1 MSNWSEEGG
10 REREEGSGII
20 TIVILTLY
28 TLDTLNIHSNYTRKK
43 ESMIKFFFSVHSL
56 MTSHYER

>member
-28 TLDTLNIHSNYTRKK
+28 TLFTLNIHSNYTRKK
-43 ESMIKFFFSVHSL
+43 N
-56 MTSHYER
+56 

>member
-20 TIVILTLY
+20 TIVILTL
-28 TLDTLNIHSNYTRKK
+28 DTLNIHSIYTRKK
-43 ESMIKFFFSVHSL
+43 
-56 MTSHYER
+56 